1 MRREE
6 MKMNGRGSRIV
17 VGVVGMTGRGL
28 GLLIVLATI
37 MMAPVSDTLA
47 QAGGTAAVQNM
58 VPGGRPP
65 DAIDR
70 ATGLAEQPFRTLPM
84 PAQPASPYIPDR
96 RVYSPEV
103 GREVEVPG
111 HFAQRTPDG
120 RVVEPPMTIPN
131 PNGGPPVFL
140 PGGVQPDSGVL
151 PSP

>member
-1 MRREE
+1 
-6 MKMNGRGSRIV
+6 MNRSGILVDAMSIARQGVRVIIV
-17 VGVVGMTGRGL
+17 VTMIAVG
-28 GLLIVLATI
+28 
-37 MMAPVSDTLA
+37 PVSDALA
-47 QAGGTAAVQNM
+47 QAGGTGFVQNI

-70 ATGLAEQPFRTLPM
+70 ATGLAEQPSRTLPM

-111 HFAQRTPDG
+111 HFGQRTPDG

-131 PNGGPPVFL
+131 SNGGPPVFL
-140 PGGVQPDSGVL
+140 PGGAQP
-151 PSP
+151 